1 MSTTKTTTAFIDTR
15 RRVKRPVVLI
25 VDDEEPVR
33 RTLEIM
39 LKDSYET
46 VLAKDAG
53 EALDCVRSRPVDM
66 VLLDINMPHTD
77 GLKAIDMLRDADKE
91 VAILMLTAT
100 DSAKTAAVALKK
112 GACDYILKP
121 FEEEDILQRLK
132 LCAGELEH
140 KYSVNFPKDAHRDD
154 FSLSEIIT
162 RSPRMQSVFEII
174 DKVSK
179 TTASVFILGESGTG
193 KELVARAIHSMS
205 DRRGKPFVAINCGA
219 VPSELM
225 ESEMFGHEK
234 GSFTGAHARK
244 IGKFEYA
251 DEGTVFLDEISD
263 LKPSLQTKLLRV
275 LQEKTF
281 ERVGGVLPVRVDI
294 RIIAATNIDIKE
306 AVRAGEFREDLF
318 YRLKV
323 VPIELPPL
331 RERKEDIPIL
341 ARHFLKNHS
350 KKCGKHGIRISPAA
364 MHNLLKYQW
373 PGNIRELENFI
384 ERLVV
389 LSRDGSE
396 ITCKDLPHEMLCK
409 TAVLGNHEP
418 TDFREACMEFE
429 RQYIL
434 KVLNSTMWNRK
445 ETAERLKI
453 HRNTLLL
460 KMRELG
466 LKKN

>member
-1 MSTTKTTTAFIDTR
+1 MK
-15 RRVKRPVVLI
+15 KPVVLI

-33 RTLEIM
+33 RTIEVM

-46 VLAKDAG
+46 MLAKDAA
-53 EALDCVRSRPVDM
+53 EALNCVRSRPVDM
-66 VLLDINMPHTD
+66 VLLDINLPQTD
-77 GLKAIDMLRDADKE
+77 GLKAIDMLRDVDRE

-100 DSAKTAAVALKK
+100 DSAKTAVAAMKK

-121 FEEEDILQRLK
+121 FDEEDLLQRLK
-132 LCAGELEH
+132 RCATELEL
-140 KYSVNFPKDAHRDD
+140 KNSVNYLKDELRDE

-162 RSPRMQSVFEII
+162 RSPNMKSVFEIM

-179 TTASVFILGESGTG
+179 TPSSVLVLGESGTG

-205 DRRGKPFVAINCGA
+205 ERRDKPFVAINCGA

-251 DEGTVFLDEISD
+251 DGGTVFLDEISD

-275 LQEKTF
+275 IQEKRF
-281 ERVGGVLPVRVDI
+281 ERVGGVVEVRVDV
-294 RIIAATNIDIKE
+294 RIVTATNIDLNE
-306 AVRAGEFREDLF
+306 AVKTGAFREDLY

-331 RERKEDIPIL
+331 RERKEDIPL
-341 ARHFLKNHS
+341 LTRHFLENLS
-350 KKCGKHGIRISPAA
+350 RKCGKRGIRISPAA
-364 MHNLLKYQW
+364 MHSLRRYQW

-389 LSRDGSE
+389 LAKDGSE

-409 TAVLGNHEP
+409 TEP
-418 TDFREACMEFE
+418 YGPGDSIDFRQACRAFE
-429 RQYIL
+429 RHYIL

-445 ETAERLKI
+445 ETAKRLNI
-453 HRNTLLL
+453 HRNTLLQ
-460 KMRELG
+460 KMREMG
-466 LKKN
+466 IKRD